1 MTRPL
6 PDPSFAEFAE
16 FWRGTRENRLLVQ
29 QCADCGTHR
38 WPPRAAC
45 HACRGLDTR
54 WVDASPTG
62 TLYTWTVVEHQ
73 TVPGIAA
80 PYVVGLVALDE
91 PDGVRFLGQ
100 VVGID
105 PADLTVGLPLTARFE
120 AADEEIVLVNWA
132 PRENR
137 T

>member
-1 MTRPL
+1 M
-6 PDPSFAEFAE
+6 
-16 FWRGTRENRLLVQ
+16 
-29 QCADCGTHR
+29 
-38 WPPRAAC
+38 
-45 HACRGLDTR
+45 
-54 WVDASPTG
+54 DASPTG